1 MSGVMQSWL
10 LDTMLWTAGLIALVL
25 LLRRPVAKMF
35 GAKAAYALWALPF
48 IRLILPPITLPAWL
62 APQTGTITT
71 TYTVTLQEPAGG
83 PAQRAVESA
92 TAVDWTPYILGAWLL
107 GMAVFLIVRFR
118 FYFQMRA
125 ALLEGAVPVGEDGKI
140 RLVET
145 PGTQSPIAFGVFD
158 KVIALPIG
166 FMALT
171 ERTQRDLALEHE
183 LAHHRAHDL
192 LANFLVQPLFAL
204 HWFNP
209 LGWYGWRAMRRDQE
223 AACDARVVA
232 TRDEHER
239 AAYAS
244 VIASFAAGP
253 NVALAAPMAC
263 PVIGEKSIIHRLR
276 SLTMNDISRRRRLTG
291 RMMMGA
297 ALLAIPL
304 TASYS
309 YAESMPSMNAPEPPT
324 APSITGKV
332 AAAPLAPAAP
342 IAPVALQDAPE
353 APEAPEA
360 GTATDADTQVFV
372 IRETE
377 DGEDGEKGKV
387 IRSERKIVIKGDE
400 KMTKEEREKLM
411 KELREELA
419 DVEIEVKEAMQEV
432 RLAVLEMDQDGQ
444 KVKIRTE
451 CKDGDGHGEWTD
463 KDGKKVI
470 HICKSQVMASAL
482 TGLKAAREAIASN
495 TEMEKSMR
503 DEVLQALDEKIENWN
518 SEG

>member
-1 MSGVMQSWL
+1 MSGDMQSWL
-10 LDTMLWTAGLIALVL
+10 LDTVLWTAGLITFVL
-25 LLRRPVAKMF
+25 LVRRPVAKLF

-48 IRLILPPITLPAWL
+48 IRLILPPIILPASL

-71 TYTVTLQEPAGG
+71 TYTVTLQEPTGG
-83 PAQRAVESA
+83 AIAPAAESA
-92 TAVDWTPYILGAWLL
+92 AAVDWTPYILGAWLL

-125 ALLEGAVPVGEDGKI
+125 ALLQGAVPVGEDGKI

-145 PGTQSPIAFGVFD
+145 PGTQSPIAFGVLD
-158 KVIALPIG
+158 KVIALPVG

-183 LAHHRAHDL
+183 LAHHSAHDL

-223 AACDARVVA
+223 AACDARVMA
-232 TRDEHER
+232 ARDEKDR

-276 SLTMNDISRRRRLTG
+276 SLTMNDISQRRRWTG
-291 RMMMGA
+291 RLMMGA

-309 YAESMPSMNAPEPPT
+309 YAESIPSVKVPE
-324 APSITGKV
+324 
-332 AAAPLAPAAP
+332 APAAP
-342 IAPVALQDAPE
+342 AALSTSGTVVDAPKPPVAPHAPAMLQDAPE
-353 APEAPEA
+353 PPEP

-372 IRETE
+372 IRDIEEDE
-377 DGEDGEKGKV
+377 DGKKHKV
-387 IRSERKIVIKGDE
+387 IRGERKIVIKGDE
-400 KMTKEEREKLM
+400 KMTREEREELM

-419 DVEIEVKEAMQEV
+419 EVEVEVKEAMQEV

-463 KDGKKVI
+463 KDGTKVI

-482 TGLKAAREAIASN
+482 TGLKSAREAIAKN
-495 TEMEKSMR
+495 TDMDKSMR

-518 SEG
+518 PEG